1 MEPIYVVLIIILII
15 WCGIF
20 GYMLYIDKEVKNLL
34 KKIKKLEKAEVNE
47 T

>member
-20 GYMLYIDKEVKNLL
+20 GYLLYIDKEVKKLSEKL
-34 KKIKKLEKAEVNE
+34 KKLEKAEVKE
-47 T
+47 Q